1 MLAPDKI
8 KHLLVGTIVLGW
20 AIVLVVAAMWMGISL
35 PAAVIAA
42 AGLTSAVTGEAHQWL
57 DNRDAAAKGATP
69 TRTVSLLD
77 AAAGSAPCLAGAV
90 ALELGLKAGLSSF
103 VELIKWVG

>member
-8 KHLLVGTIVLGW
+8 KHLMVGAIVLGW
-20 AIVLVVAAMWMGISL
+20 AKVLVVAAMWLGISL
-35 PAAVIAA
+35 PAAVIAT

-57 DNRDAAAKGATP
+57 DNRDALAKGAAP
-69 TRTVSLLD
+69 MRHVSLVD

-90 ALELGLKAGLSSF
+90 AMELGLKAGLSSF